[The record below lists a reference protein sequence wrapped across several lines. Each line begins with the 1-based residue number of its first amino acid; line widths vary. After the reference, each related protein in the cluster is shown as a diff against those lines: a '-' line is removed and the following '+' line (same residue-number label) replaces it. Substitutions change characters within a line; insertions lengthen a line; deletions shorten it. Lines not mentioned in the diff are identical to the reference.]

1 MVNVVGTL
9 QPAGTVTLGGV
20 EDDAAGVA
28 TGVVEGFAELVIE
41 LVAELDV
48 GLVDEEL
55 VLDEI
60 GVELDAGVE
69 VEDTQPRS

>member
-9 QPAGTVTLGGV
+9 QPAGTVTPGGV
-20 EDDAAGVA
+20 EVVAAGVA
-28 TGVVEGFAELVIE
+28 TGVVKGFAELVIE
-41 LVAELDV
+41 LGTELDV

-55 VLDEI
+55 VLDEL

-69 VEDTQPRS
+69 MEDTQPRS